1 MSTAEDTSM
10 PGCAGQMTGKRRP
23 GGVKEGGETR
33 GLRVRMRKITRANYH
48 SITCFNVG
56 KRVAVKEEAAAA
68 AEGEDGGA
76 EHCGVSQ
83 MGVISPRGGQTAAMA
98 LAGSRD
104 GPQRFMDTQ
113 VTRHEQ
119 CGHVFEDFLS
129 FFFFF
134 PHQCP
139 WLLSA
144 SSG

>member
-1 MSTAEDTSM
+1 
-10 PGCAGQMTGKRRP
+10 
-23 GGVKEGGETR
+23 
-33 GLRVRMRKITRANYH
+33 MRKITRANYH

-56 KRVAVKEEAAAA
+56 KRVAMKEEAAAA

-76 EHCGVSQ
+76 ERCGVSQ
-83 MGVISPRGGQTAAMA
+83 MEVISPRGGQTAAMA

-129 FFFFF
+129 FFFLFS
-134 PHQCP
+134 PISVHGYCRLQVDEILTVTLQVGYADSKVSGP
-139 WLLSA
+139 WSCQN
-144 SSG
+144 G